1 MQVMPL
7 VGAEVQRI
15 DAAFRAASLELA
27 TAARL
32 AAEMQSPRVGTPL
45 ADGSVESA
53 LGDLREVLVALAATA
68 EECHLAARR
77 HLTADETPGPR
88 TDTDTGGQ
96 DAS

>member
-15 DAAFRAASLELA
+15 DAAFRTASLELA

-32 AAEMQSPRVGTPL
+32 AAELGPPRVGTPV
-45 ADGSVESA
+45 ADGALESG

-77 HLTADETPGPR
+77 HLTVDETPGPR
-88 TDTDTGGQ
+88 TDSGGH